1 MRVLQGEVQEINTEL
16 EELKEQWEEYKK
28 PINEEIV
35 MAKQEIADKR
45 VEYKYK
51 QEKIK
56 NLKQEFKGVVLEIE
70 HKKKILEFMQDEWQ
84 TMPKDVN
91 RNQYLK
97 KINGLIKDM
106 KMQNT
111 EIRTILEDI
120 KDVRN
125 GTIGIVKQIQQVD
138 VDVED
143 AVFKETKD
151 KLVKE
156 IYDEIQNLKGMFD
169 TIVGNE
175 QEQNKMRTQ
184 IRDIQIKMDDFRIK
198 YKNMTEIEK
207 LRIELSTLQQQNTQ
221 LEQRATTAGK

>member
-1 MRVLQGEVQEINTEL
+1 MRVLQAEVGAINNEL
-16 EELKEQWEEYKK
+16 EELKEQWEEFKK

-35 MAKQEIADKR
+35 MAKQEISDKR
-45 VEYKYK
+45 VEYRYK

-56 NLKQEFKGVVLEIE
+56 NLKQEFKAVVQETE
-70 HKKKILEFMQDEWQ
+70 HKKKILEFMQEEWN

-97 KINGLIKDM
+97 RINGLIKDL
-106 KMQNT
+106 KGQNG
-111 EIRTILEDI
+111 EIRGILEEI
-120 KDVRN
+120 KGVRE
-125 GTIGIVKQIQQVD
+125 GTITLVKQIQEVD
-138 VDVED
+138 VEVED

-169 TIVGNE
+169 TIVSNE
-175 QEQNKMRTQ
+175 QEQNRLRTQ

-207 LRIELSTLQQQNTQ
+207 LKHELNTLLQQNTQ
-221 LEQRATTAGK
+221 LEQRAA